1 MNPASTPSAEV
12 DPEDLPEAWGEG
24 RRDPRDGA
32 PATHRRLRLTVA
44 YDGAGYLGWQV
55 QRLSPT
61 VQEVLEAALAKVF
74 PSTPRVVG
82 SSRTD
87 TGVHAVG
94 MVVHLDV
101 PRAEWRM
108 DARKLVLAL
117 NAHLP
122 EDVRVMAAAT
132 APAGFHARFDA
143 RGKQY
148 RYQLWNHVALDPLHR
163 RTAWHVTRPLDVAA
177 MRRAARTLVGRHD
190 FRSFA
195 ANPGYARASYVRHV
209 TRCDVRRSGPLL
221 TVVIEADGFLYKMC
235 RGIVGTLVQV
245 GLGKFSPSEVL
256 PMLGRCDRR
265 VAGMNAP
272 AHGLTLWKVYY
283 PRGRRPTPP
292 PRPAPEASA

>member
-1 MNPASTPSAEV
+1 MNPAGTATEAG
-12 DPEDLPEAWGEG
+12 DGEGDLPAGLG
-24 RRDPRDGA
+24 ANRKDSRDAAA
-32 PATHRRLRLTVA
+32 PTHQRLRLTVA
-44 YDGAGYLGWQV
+44 YDGAGFLGWQV
-55 QRLSPT
+55 QRQSPT
-61 VQEVLEAALAKVF
+61 AQEVLEAALAKVF
-74 PSTPRVVG
+74 PSAPHVVG

-87 TGVHAVG
+87 TGVHARG
-94 MVVHLDV
+94 LSLHFDV
-101 PRAEWRM
+101 PHAEWRM
-108 DARKLVLAL
+108 TPRKLVLAL

-122 EDVRVMAAAT
+122 EDLRIMDSAAT
-132 APAGFHARFDA
+132 PPEFHARYDA

-148 RYQLWNHVALDPLHR
+148 RYQLWNHVAMDPVLR

-177 MRRAARTLVGRHD
+177 MKRAAQTLVGRHD

-221 TVVIEADGFLYKMC
+221 TVLIEADGFLYKMC

-245 GLGKFSPSEVL
+245 GIGKFTPDEVL
-256 PMLGRCDRR
+256 PMLEQCDRR

-283 PRGRRPTPP
+283 PPQKRRSKPV
-292 PRPAPEASA
+292 PEDAA